1 MTGPYIHPSMTDS
14 ELIAAVR
21 QVEARP
27 VRLLSTRLQDRII
40 LAAMARDNLQGIDAL
55 IESGQLVDALLRID
69 AARQLL
75 DFTHAPGYE
84 PAAPLTR

>member
-14 ELIAAVR
+14 ELIAVVR

-27 VRLLSTRLQDRII
+27 VRLLSTRLQDRIM
-40 LAAMARDNLQGIDAL
+40 LAAMARESLQGVDAL
-55 IESGQLVDALLRID
+55 IEADQLADALQRVD

-84 PAAPLTR
+84 PDAPLTR